1 MRSRWFLVAALILA
15 LAGSMCL
22 YIYLRQLDRRVAVV
36 VAARDI
42 SRHELLGTSDVRL
55 AYVHPTALLPGATR
69 VVAEVAGRWVVRE
82 IMTGEQVT
90 AARLDAGTGSATAFG
105 LGLAFRALFIPCGY
119 ARAAGGAIWEGDRV
133 DVVAVTTGLSEPVA
147 YRVAHDLEVLE
158 VRDDQGMRIQRYGD
172 ADGLGG
178 VLVAVPDALAE
189 SLALAISCGHVYLM
203 LRDPLAARLEATGE

>member
-36 VAARDI
+36 VAAREI
-42 SRHELLGTSDVRL
+42 SRHELLSNADVRL
-55 AYVHPTALLPGATR
+55 AYVHPSALLPGASRT
-69 VVAEVAGRWVVRE
+69 VAEVAGRWAVRE

-90 AARLDAGTGSATAFG
+90 AARLDAGASSATAFG
-105 LGLAFRALFIPCGY
+105 LGLAFRALFVPCGY

-133 DVVAVTTGLSEPVA
+133 DVIAVTTGLSDPVA
-147 YRVAHDLEVLE
+147 YRVAQDLEVLE
-158 VRDDQGMRIQRYGD
+158 VRDDQGMRVQRYGD

-189 SLALAISCGHVYLM
+189 SLALAISCGHVYLA
-203 LRDPLAARLEATGE
+203 LRDPAATSFQATGQ